1 MNNAIITTRSLQH
14 DIIYNIYFYID
25 DYITLNNFWFLS
37 KDFNK
42 QYMTRY
48 DKSYK
53 HKFNVL
59 FDKLFT
65 FLSMLPEHNF
75 SENDLDFFELVS
87 SQCLERIDK
96 KMLHKDITFIYY
108 LYKTHLLYFLTPD
121 CFNQYI
127 SSVANKL
134 SNIIMLQ
141 GTTILNNIT
150 SLHFDKNT
158 IKISCIHNTSNE
170 TLEYILKSY
179 EINNK
184 YTLNLQNTI
193 NILKSY
199 ETNNRG
205 NIQHQIRLL
214 TH

>member
-1 MNNAIITTRSLQH
+1 MQSLQH
-14 DIIYNIYFYID
+14 DIIYNIFFYID
-25 DYITLNNFWFLS
+25 DYITLNNFWILS

-48 DKSYK
+48 NKSYK

-87 SQCLERIDK
+87 SQCLEQRDK
-96 KMLHKDITFIYY
+96 KTLHKDITFTYY
-108 LYKTHLLYFLTPD
+108 LYKTHLLYFFTPD

-127 SSVANKL
+127 SSIANKL

-141 GTTILNNIT
+141 GTKIINNIT
-150 SLHFDKNT
+150 SLYFNKNT
-158 IKISCIHNTSNE
+158 IKISRIFNTQNE

-179 EINNK
+179 EINK
-184 YTLNLQNTI
+184 KQTLNIQNTI

-199 ETNNRG
+199 ETNNGG
-205 NIQHQIRLL
+205 NIQNQIRLL
-214 TH
+214 TR